1 MQVVEQQVASGE
13 LEVGA
18 TVLPGD
24 SGLQLETR
32 AFAKYPIWA
41 VGPHR
46 AAWASGRTV
55 TLEALRHEPLILLTE
70 DFSLTR
76 KLRQAFME
84 ARIDP
89 HVVAQSGHW
98 DFLASMAAA
107 GLGTTFLPEPLLSR
121 LETRDK
127 LAVAR
132 LTEPT
137 MDWALAHI
145 WSPGRYLSHAA
156 RAWLAVCEEVMG
168 QA

>member
-1 MQVVEQQVASGE
+1 MNDAPSGPAFDRNRMT
-13 LEVGA
+13 G
-18 TVLPGD
+18 
-24 SGLQLETR
+24 R
-32 AFAKYPIWA
+32 AF
-41 VGPHR
+41 
-46 AAWASGRTV
+46 
-55 TLEALRHEPLILLTE
+55 L
-70 DFSLTR
+70 
-76 KLRQAFME
+76 E
-84 ARIDP
+84 ARIEP

-98 DFLASMAAA
+98 DFLAAMAAA

-156 RAWLAVCEEVMG
+156 RAWLEVCEEVMG
-168 QA
+168 